1 VSAAHSARK
10 FGFARATTDS
20 DSLIDASDVDIV
32 VIATRHDS
40 HAHFVLRAL
49 QAGKHVFVEKPLAVT
64 AHEVD
69 SIADAWSAC
78 APIGQ
83 RPQIMVGYNRRFAP
97 QVVRMQSLLAGV
109 RGAKSFIVTVNAP
122 ALPASHWMQDPRVG
136 GGRII
141 GECCHFVDLLRFF
154 AGHAIVDARAQV
166 LAVGSGAPRDTV
178 AITLSFADGSW
189 GTIHY
194 LATGHASFPKER
206 IEVFCAGRILQLDNF
221 RRLRAYGWPGFK
233 SMRLLRQ
240 DKGQRA
246 CVRAF
251 IDAVRTGASAPIPL
265 EELLEV
271 ARVTI
276 ALGEAVRG

>member
-1 VSAAHSARK
+1 MKA
-10 FGFARATTDS
+10 
-20 DSLIDASDVDIV
+20 
-32 VIATRHDS
+32 
-40 HAHFVLRAL
+40 
-49 QAGKHVFVEKPLAVT
+49 
-64 AHEVD
+64 
-69 SIADAWSAC
+69 
-78 APIGQ
+78 
-83 RPQIMVGYNRRFAP
+83 
-97 QVVRMQSLLAGV
+97 LLAGV
-109 RGAKSFIVTVNAP
+109 RAAKCFVVTVNAP
-122 ALPASHWMQDPRVG
+122 ALPATHWTQDRRVG

-141 GECCHFVDLLRFF
+141 GECCHFVDLLRFL
-154 AGHAIVDARAQV
+154 AGHAIVDARAQA
-166 LAVGSGAPRDTV
+166 LAIESDSLKDTV

-240 DKGQRA
+240 DKGQRE
-246 CVRAF
+246 CVRTF
-251 IDAVRTGASAPIPL
+251 VDAVRNGAGAPIRL